1 VHLTAAPN
9 LRVNLLSLSF
19 FFFFFIKKTVVA
31 FALRSLHQGA
41 GYYNLLFTIIVHV
54 R

>member
-9 LRVNLLSLSF
+9 LRVNLLYLS
-19 FFFFFIKKTVVA
+19 FFFFIKKTVVA
-31 FALRSLHQGA
+31 FALRILHQGA

>member
-9 LRVNLLSLSF
+9 LRVNLLYLS

>member
-1 VHLTAAPN
+1 MHLTAAPN
-9 LRVNLLSLSF
+9 LRVNLLYLS
-19 FFFFFIKKTVVA
+19 FFIKKTVVA